1 LFPTDNHSVEFVK
14 ARNVFNANGMSA
26 SVGSYAFGFS
36 WASVVCLFI
45 ASTLFFGGCLT
56 GRSRDNI
63 HDRSFFRR
71 NRSTRS
77 RGSFIDN
84 ESQRR
89 VIKDE
94 TY

>member
-1 LFPTDNHSVEFVK
+1 
-14 ARNVFNANGMSA
+14 MSA

-36 WASVVCLFI
+36 WAAAVCLFI
-45 ASTLFFGGCLT
+45 ASALFFGGCFT
-56 GRSRDNI
+56 GRSSDKI
-63 HDRSFFRR
+63 HDRNFFRR

-89 VIKDE
+89 VIKEE

>member
-1 LFPTDNHSVEFVK
+1 MEFVK
-14 ARNVFNANGMSA
+14 ARDVFNANGMSA
-26 SVGSYAFGFS
+26 AVGSYAFGFT
-36 WASVVCLFI
+36 WAAVVCLLI
-45 ASTLFFGGCLT
+45 ASILFSGGCLT
-56 GRSRDNI
+56 GRSSDNI
-63 HDRSFFRR
+63 HGRSFFRR